1 MTKSYPDILALSR
14 TVLRLVIKL
23 NLLMGVLI
31 LALLL
36 ASLIWETFVMRALGV
51 RPADSYPT
59 LLIGLRLL
67 MVIGICG
74 VPVVH
79 FVLTRLLAIVESVSR
94 GNPFVRTNAAG
105 SWMERSTWLSAA
117 RCMMIS
123 GLMTIKRYFPAFIS
137 YFGQNCFNKSLFGQ
151 MQITHLKA
159 LLIIG
164 CPTNSYAIN
173 ACRLEYSDILHG
185 HLMQ

>member
-36 ASLIWETFVMRALGV
+36 ASLIWESFIMRALGV
-51 RPADSYPT
+51 PPADSYPP
-59 LLIGLRLL
+59 LLIGLRLI

-79 FVLTRLLAIVESVSR
+79 FVLTRLLAIVESVSI
-94 GNPFVRTNAAG
+94 GNPFVHANAARLQVIA
-105 SWMERSTWLSAA
+105 W
-117 RCMMIS
+117 
-123 GLMTIKRYFPAFIS
+123 
-137 YFGQNCFNKSLFGQ
+137 
-151 MQITHLKA
+151 A
-159 LLIIG
+159 LLALELMNIAVSAIG
-164 CPTNSYAIN
+164 AKASSATVPLHFKYDFSLTAWL
-173 ACRLEYSDILHG
+173 AVLLLFVLARVFEQGAHMREDLEG
-185 HLMQ
+185 TV

>member
-1 MTKSYPDILALSR
+1 MTKPYPDILALSR

-51 RPADSYPT
+51 RPADSYPA
-59 LLIGLRLL
+59 LLIGLRLI

-79 FVLTRLLAIVESVSR
+79 FVLARLLAIVESVSI
-94 GNPFVRTNAAG
+94 GNPFVYANAARLQ
-105 SWMERSTWLSAA
+105 SIAWALLALELMNLAVSAIAAKASSAA
-117 RCMMIS
+117 VP
-123 GLMTIKRYFPAFIS
+123 LHFKYDF
-137 YFGQNCFNKSLFGQ
+137 SL
-151 MQITHLKA
+151 TPWLA
-159 LLIIG
+159 VLLLFVLARVFEQG
-164 CPTNSYAIN
+164 AHM
-173 ACRLEYSDILHG
+173 REDLEG
-185 HLMQ
+185 TV

>member
-36 ASLIWETFVMRALGV
+36 ASVIWEGFVMRALGV
-51 RPADSYPT
+51 PPADSYPT
-59 LLIGLRLL
+59 LLIGLRLI

-79 FVLTRLLAIVESVSR
+79 FVLTRLLAIVESVSM
-94 GNPFVRTNAAG
+94 GNPFVPANAARLQAIA
-105 SWMERSTWLSAA
+105 W
-117 RCMMIS
+117 
-123 GLMTIKRYFPAFIS
+123 
-137 YFGQNCFNKSLFGQ
+137 
-151 MQITHLKA
+151 A
-159 LLIIG
+159 LLALELMNVAVSFIG
-164 CPTNSYAIN
+164 AKASSARVPLHFNYDFSLTPWLAVLLLFVL
-173 ACRLEYSDILHG
+173 ARVFEQGAHMREDLEG
-185 HLMQ
+185 TV

>member
-36 ASLIWETFVMRALGV
+36 ASLIWESFIMRALGV
-51 RPADSYPT
+51 PPADSYPP
-59 LLIGLRLL
+59 LLIGLRLI

-79 FVLTRLLAIVESVSR
+79 FVLTRLLAIVESVSM
-94 GNPFVRTNAAG
+94 GNPFVSANAARLQAIA
-105 SWMERSTWLSAA
+105 W
-117 RCMMIS
+117 
-123 GLMTIKRYFPAFIS
+123 
-137 YFGQNCFNKSLFGQ
+137 
-151 MQITHLKA
+151 A
-159 LLIIG
+159 LLALELMNVAVSCIG
-164 CPTNSYAIN
+164 AKASSARVPLHFNYDFSLTPWLAVLLLFVL
-173 ACRLEYSDILHG
+173 ARVFEQGAHMREDLEG
-185 HLMQ
+185 TV

>member
-36 ASLIWETFVMRALGV
+36 ASLIWETFIMRALGV
-51 RPADSYPT
+51 RPADSYPA
-59 LLIGLRLL
+59 LLIGLRLI

-94 GNPFVRTNAAG
+94 GNPFVRTNAARLQAIA
-105 SWMERSTWLSAA
+105 W
-117 RCMMIS
+117 
-123 GLMTIKRYFPAFIS
+123 
-137 YFGQNCFNKSLFGQ
+137 
-151 MQITHLKA
+151 A
-159 LLIIG
+159 LLALELMRVAV
-164 CPTNSYAIN
+164 SAI
-173 ACRLEYSDILHG
+173 AAEASSVAVPLHFKYDFSLTPWLAVLLLFVLARVFEQGAHMREDLEG
-185 HLMQ
+185 TV